1 MIGAGYVGIPTAVTL
16 AHLGHDVTLADV
28 DESRIEMLE
37 RGRLPIVE
45 EGLAELVRA
54 SVSARRLRFVHGCG
68 PAAEDKEVVFLCVPT
83 PQGAD
88 GSADL
93 SYVESAAKEI
103 APVLAPG
110 AIVVTKSTVPVGSAL
125 LVERA
130 LGRADVR
137 VASNPEFLREGSAV
151 ADSLLPD
158 RVVVGADDQAA
169 ASRVAELFAGLGAP
183 VIITDPT
190 TAETIK
196 YAANA
201 FLATKLSFVNAV
213 SGLCEAIGADARDVM
228 LGIGYDHRIGF
239 DFLKPGPGWG
249 GSCLPKDTRALIHIS
264 ESAGYDFPLLRGA
277 VDTNDRQQ
285 QRVVA
290 KITTAL
296 GGDLGTSTVAVW
308 GLTFKAGTDDR
319 RSSPAVAV
327 AQQIR
332 DLGATVRAFDPTV
345 AMPDLHGSPAD
356 GPPEDLQG
364 LVLCDDAY
372 DACRGAD
379 VLVVLTEWEELRWLD
394 FIRVRD
400 TMARAVV
407 VDARNHLDPAA
418 LRRMGFAYSG
428 LGRA

>member
-1 MIGAGYVGIPTAVTL
+1 VIGAGYVGIPTAVTL
-16 AHLGHDVTLADV
+16 AHLGHDVTLADT
-28 DESRIEMLE
+28 DPSRIEMLE
-37 RGRLPIVE
+37 HGRLPIVE
-45 EGLAELVRA
+45 EGLADLVRS
-54 SVSARRLRFVHGCG
+54 SVGARRLRFIRGCG
-68 PAAEDKEVVFLCVPT
+68 PAAGGKDVVFLCVPT

-103 APVLAPG
+103 GPVLAPG

-125 LVERA
+125 LVEQA
-130 LGRADVR
+130 IGRPDVH
-137 VASNPEFLREGSAV
+137 VASNPEFLREGNAV
-151 ADSLLPD
+151 ADSLHPD
-158 RVVVGADDQAA
+158 RVVVGAHDQAA
-169 ASRVAELFAGLGAP
+169 ASRVAALFTGLGAP

-201 FLATKLSFVNAV
+201 FLATKLSFVNAM

-249 GSCLPKDTRALIHIS
+249 GSCLPKDTRALMHIA

-277 VDTNDRQQ
+277 VDTNDHQQ
-285 QRVVA
+285 ERVVA
-290 KITTAL
+290 KITAAV
-296 GGDLGTSTVAVW
+296 GGDLHATTVAVW

-327 AQQIR
+327 AQRIR
-332 DLGATVRAFDPTV
+332 DGGGAVRAFDPTV
-345 AMPDLHGSPAD
+345 AMPDLQGFPPG
-356 GPPEDLQG
+356 GPPHDLEG

-372 DACRGAD
+372 DACCGAD
-379 VLVVLTEWEELRWLD
+379 ALVVLTEWEELRWLD

-428 LGRA
+428 LGRT